1 MVSDRAVCVRCG
13 DGIFVVC
20 WHCISPK
27 NGALTIRVFVIAHK
41 SEAHTA
47 DDFAAHLEAEEKHC
61 LKLYAE
67 GTMREILRRGDEKGA
82 ILVLEVESE
91 EQARDVCADLPFAKL
106 GMLSFDIYP
115 TLPGLW
121 PLIPAS

>member
-1 MVSDRAVCVRCG
+1 M
-13 DGIFVVC
+13 
-20 WHCISPK
+20 
-27 NGALTIRVFVIAHK
+27 RVFVIAHK

-61 LKLYAE
+61 LKLYAD
-67 GTMREILRRGDEKGA
+67 GTMREILRRSDEKGA
-82 ILVLEVESE
+82 ILVMEVESAV
-91 EQARDVCADLPFAKL
+91 QAREICAELPFAKL
-106 GMLSFDIYP
+106 GMLRFDIYG